1 MISCNNNEDGIRF
14 DGDVEE
20 ICDDFTNLVVFLANA
35 LEEIIGKSGSIGLM
49 MDLFNFGMQ
58 QFINPDE
65 DDENEE
71 GICSEVTDDI
81 SH

>member
-20 ICDDFTNLVVFLANA
+20 ICDDFTNLVFFLANA